1 MLQNASLEKRGAI
14 LREIC
19 IIDEH
24 LVKTIDQE
32 EEEEIPPSPKG

>member
-24 LVKTIDQE
+24 LKTIDQE